1 VKKWGGSTET
11 NRSVLAS
18 VCLITM
24 IDHSNRHSKEGQTM
38 NADKYEI
45 ARLSKALADTERMWR
60 AERAN
65 AKMFQELYT
74 SKLAPANDCASFDKW
89 LCITP
94 CPAGQRQME
103 RVAEAMG
110 GRF

>member
-1 VKKWGGSTET
+1 
-11 NRSVLAS
+11 
-18 VCLITM
+18 M
-24 IDHSNRHSKEGQTM
+24 D
-38 NADKYEI
+38 ADKHEI
-45 ARLSKALADTERMWR
+45 RRLEKALAAAERMWR

-65 AKMFQELYT
+65 AKVFQALYT
-74 SKLAPANDCASFDKW
+74 SKLAPANDCASCDKW